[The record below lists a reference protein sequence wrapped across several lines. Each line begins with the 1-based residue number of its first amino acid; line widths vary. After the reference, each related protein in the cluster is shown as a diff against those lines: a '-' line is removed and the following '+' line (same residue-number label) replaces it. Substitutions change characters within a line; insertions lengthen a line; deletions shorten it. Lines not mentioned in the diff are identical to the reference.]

1 MKCPPN
7 QDWDLLAME
16 ALAEEQ
22 AASLLTHAR
31 ECASCREIYAA
42 ARREHVDRVRMYEAF
57 DRNHDEL
64 REQLLA
70 TLPAGAPRRTA
81 LDPLA
86 RGWGRLGEYAMTLNK
101 TTGRRVAAL
110 LVPVAA
116 ALFVALFLFPS
127 GQKSAFAAAIER
139 LRQART
145 IVCRVTMPEGLE
157 AQGVKLQVAGTLQFS
172 DEFGSHS
179 EMKMNDMVVT
189 QHFAP
194 LQGPMILVQPTM
206 RTWMEYD
213 PGEVAFMEMQEQSP
227 AAFLSALRKLTD
239 GTATE
244 LGPDS
249 VGARAELRYRIP
261 GEKFGFPPPRKAE
274 TEPAYAEMWVD
285 IQTQLPT
292 KLLLNMPL
300 ADEDKRLKVLY
311 DGFEWNVPLEAGVFR
326 PDIPQDYVQV
336 DARLARPSEAALLN
350 ALKRIAELTD
360 RYPASLAPGS
370 VIGRLHTMVPK
381 EKLPELDKLGREGLV
396 RLGMEI
402 AGGTMYHMKLARD
415 GRTPEY
421 FGDEVTPG
429 DADKI
434 LMRWQLDDGQVRVIY
449 GDLRIETLPAK

>member
-1 MKCPPN
+1 MKCPPD

-16 ALAEEQ
+16 ALADEQ
-22 AASLLTHAR
+22 VESLLTHVR
-31 ECASCREIYAA
+31 ECSTCQELYAA
-42 ARREHVDRVRMYEAF
+42 ARRDHVDRVRMYEAF

-70 TLPAGAPRRTA
+70 TLPAGAPRRSA

-86 RGWGRLGEYAMTLNK
+86 RGWYRLGDYAMSLNK
-101 TTGRRVAAL
+101 TTGRRAAAL
-110 LVPVAA
+110 LIPIAAAVFIAVFLVPV
-116 ALFVALFLFPS
+116 
-127 GQKSAFAAAIER
+127 GQKSAFAAAIEHLR
-139 LRQART
+139 LART
-145 IVCRVTMPEGLE
+145 IVCRLTMPDGLE
-157 AQGVKLQVAGTLQFS
+157 TQGVKLQAEGTLRFS
-172 DEFGSHS
+172 DQFGSHS
-179 EMKMNDMVVT
+179 EMKMNDMVVA

-194 LQGPMILVQPTM
+194 LRGPMIVVQPTM
-206 RTWMEYD
+206 RTWMEYE
-213 PGEVAFMEMQEQSP
+213 PGEMSFMDMQEQSP

-249 VGARAELRYRIP
+249 IDGRAELKYRIP
-261 GEKFGFPPPRKAE
+261 GEKFGIPPPRKAG

-292 KLLLNMPL
+292 KLLLEMPL
-300 ADEDKRLKVLY
+300 ADEDKRLKVVY
-311 DGFEWNVPLEAGVFR
+311 DKFEWDLPLEAGTFQ
-326 PDIPQDYVQV
+326 PNIPHDYVQV

-350 ALKRIAELTD
+350 ALKRVADLTD
-360 RYPASLAPGS
+360 RYPPSLGPGS
-370 VIGRLHTMVPK
+370 VLGRLHTMVPK

-415 GRTPEY
+415 GRKPEY
-421 FGDEVTPG
+421 FGDKVTPG
-429 DADKI
+429 DADEI

-449 GDLRIETLPAK
+449 GDLRTETLPAE